1 MLSIVDLFDSDSDLC
16 SSNHLLRVKS
26 IWTVLRVMEEANAL
40 QFNWKTSLARVHT
53 LDALKVDEVI
63 FVLFYPTSIE
73 VQYLFDF

>member
-1 MLSIVDLFDSDSDLC
+1 
-16 SSNHLLRVKS
+16 
-26 IWTVLRVMEEANAL
+26 MEEANAL

-73 VQYLFDF
+73 VQYLFDFWVFADEVVKLISFKSFIQP